1 MVNVDR
7 WFRVEPVAMATP
19 SGEGL
24 ACTSYMQHLSF
35 AALEGITSHMH
46 SKRFMIF
53 AAAICVAAMLSYL
66 FVFADA
72 PEQVELV
79 PATPPAPA
87 APQ

>member
-1 MVNVDR
+1 
-7 WFRVEPVAMATP
+7 MAAR
-19 SGEGL
+19 SGDGL
-24 ACTSYMQHLSF
+24 ACTPYMQHLSF
-35 AALEGITSHMH
+35 AAIEGIIRQMH

-53 AAAICVAAMLSYL
+53 AAALCVAAMLSYL

-79 PATPPAPA
+79 PVAPPAPA

>member
-1 MVNVDR
+1 MVNVDL
-7 WFRVEPVAMATP
+7 WFRVESVATP

-24 ACTSYMQHLSF
+24 ACTPYMQHLSF
-35 AALEGITSHMH
+35 AAKEGITSHMH

-53 AAAICVAAMLSYL
+53 AAALCVAAMLSYL

-79 PATPPAPA
+79 PVAPPAPA